1 MDLLSIIRNFRLI
14 TMRDGLPHTLGIIVW
29 WVCSTAEGSGRGLCS
44 RVFCV
49 KGIRA
54 CQPYEE

>member
-1 MDLLSIIRNFRLI
+1 MDLLSIMRNLRLI
-14 TMRDGLPHTLGIIVW
+14 MMRDGLPHTLGIIVW

-44 RVFCV
+44 RVSCV

-54 CQPYEE
+54 CQP